1 MANSARIYPTILRAA
16 PKNLDE
22 KDGCCFTTIY
32 FASAQYGEVETKTG
46 EGAIP
51 SPVVNVFGTS

>member
-1 MANSARIYPTILRAA
+1 MANSAQKNLAILKAA
-16 PKNLDE
+16 PKNLAE